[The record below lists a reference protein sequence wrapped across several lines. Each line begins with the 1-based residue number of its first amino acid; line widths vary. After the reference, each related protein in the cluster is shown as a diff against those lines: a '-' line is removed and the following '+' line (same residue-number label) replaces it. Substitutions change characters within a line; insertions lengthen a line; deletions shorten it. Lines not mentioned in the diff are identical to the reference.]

1 MPRLVAIRAPAGYGK
16 TTYLLKQGGRY
27 LAFLPGE
34 GSPEDL
40 VRALWW
46 ALRREE
52 PVGPPH
58 RAFRELLTLLGDEE
72 VHLAVDDVHYLTS
85 EAGDYLLSLLHAPG
99 VRLTVAGRDLI
110 SLRSLPRLV
119 ADGVAQVIEAEDL
132 VRLTGWC
139 PQPLDREVEARLEA
153 MPPEERQALLRLAG
167 LPLWREGDLQEVGL
181 AYHTLAVVH
190 GLPVQ
195 RANGVYWPH
204 EVLQDALVARAPTE
218 VLIANARRLAKV
230 HPPLAA
236 RLYLRAG
243 VAEAALPLLLR
254 QAEEWVSEGLWSEV
268 VSWLE
273 ALPSLEGLEPLRGV
287 FALALLETG
296 QVERALR
303 LAGIQDDPFSLA
315 TRGIAAFRRG
325 DFREALA
332 LAKKASQSPSW
343 TPVGAILAERVALAA
358 RLALDEPRDVLL
370 QEAQGLLARAEIYPG
385 QALMV
390 RSFILHLLPSGGK
403 YGEAL
408 TGFQKALEGRS
419 PVRAASF
426 LSAMVESAFI
436 EANKGDP
443 SLLHQTLGHAA
454 RYREVATLA
463 RPALPYAY
471 KLEASLR
478 AYLGDLDEAA
488 SLLEKARE
496 ESLALGATSVWAPAT
511 ELLLEVHLAR
521 GHLQEATR
529 ALSELE
535 QAHLTYNLPAP
546 YLHRALLR
554 LWTGQDL
561 ERVREDLAQAAE
573 LGGENA
579 IVARTLMGL
588 PADPTGKPFALLSLR
603 LLGLEAWPKRVLSLR
618 DRKLYTP
625 DGAHSLSEVEL
636 RILLALLL
644 SPATADELAERVYGD
659 PAKAGAVHTA
669 VHRLRQRAPILSR
682 HGTRYALENC
692 RLDLALNI
700 EAARQVP
707 TLLPLELRAYFPG
720 DCPVCLEWH
729 ENLLFQAKAV
739 VREWLAKGVR
749 IPGAELLDPEDP
761 EYLEALGNTPAVETL
776 REGHVWR

>member
-1 MPRLVAIRAPAGYGK
+1 MSRLVAICAPAGYGK

-27 LAFLPGE
+27 LALLPGE

-40 VRALWW
+40 VRILWW
-46 ALRREE
+46 TLRREK
-52 PVGPPH
+52 PGGPPH

-72 VHLAVDDVHYLTS
+72 VHLAVDDVHHLTP

-99 VRLTVAGRDLI
+99 VRLTVAGRELI

-119 ADGVAQVIEAEDL
+119 ADGIAQVIEVEDL
-132 VRLTGWC
+132 VRLTGWY
-139 PQPLDREVEARLEA
+139 PQPLEKEVEARLEA
-153 MPPEERQALLRLAG
+153 MPPKEHQALLRLAG
-167 LPLWREGDLQEVGL
+167 LPLWREEDLQGVGL
-181 AYHTLAVVH
+181 TYHTLVVVH

-204 EVLQDALVARAPTE
+204 EVLQSALVARAPTE
-218 VLIANARRLAKV
+218 VLVTNARRLAEK

-236 RLYLRAG
+236 RLYLQAG

-254 QAEEWVSEGLWSEV
+254 QAEEWVSEGLWSEA
-268 VSWLE
+268 VSWIE
-273 ALPSLEGLEPLRGV
+273 ALPSLEGLEPLQGV

-325 DFREALA
+325 NFKEALA
-332 LAKKASQSPSW
+332 LAKKASQSPFW
-343 TPVGAILAERVALAA
+343 TPVGAILAERVALAT
-358 RLALDEPRDVLL
+358 RLALGEPRDALF
-370 QEAQGLLARAEIYPG
+370 QEARELLAKAEIYPG

-390 RSFILHLLPSGGK
+390 RSFILHLLPGEGK

-408 TGFQKALEGRS
+408 VGFQKALESRS

-426 LSAMVESAFI
+426 LSVMVESSFL
-436 EANKGDP
+436 EANKGNP
-443 SLLHQTLGHAA
+443 SLLHQTLGHAV
-454 RYREVATLA
+454 RYREVATIA

-488 SLLEKARE
+488 SLLEKARG
-496 ESLALGATSVWAPAT
+496 ESLALGATSVWAFAT
-511 ELLLEVHLAR
+511 ELLLEVYLAQDK
-521 GHLQEATR
+521 LQEAAR

-535 QAHLTYNLPAP
+535 QVHLTHNLPAP
-546 YLHRALLR
+546 YLHRALLQLR
-554 LWTGQDL
+554 MGQDL
-561 ERVREDLAQAAE
+561 ERIREDLAQAVE

-625 DGAHSLSEVEL
+625 DGTYSLSEVEL

-669 VHRLRQRAPILSR
+669 VHRLRQRVSILR
-682 HGTRYALENC
+682 YGTRYALEDC

-720 DCPVCLEWH
+720 DCPVCLEWY
-729 ENLLFQAKAV
+729 ENLLLEAKNV

-749 IPGAELLDPEDP
+749 ISRAELLDPEDP
-761 EYLEALGNTPAVETL
+761 EYLGALGNTPAVETL